1 MSALEAGEVVMR
13 LQRQLASAAT
23 TSMCLGGL
31 FDGVAGAVLADVDAD
46 YSSSDAGR
54 PTSSS
59 SVSSSSTEGQ
69 FWNFVSLP
77 VPVNVHV
84 GLSQVAYNINSEK
97 LIKT

>member
-1 MSALEAGEVVMR
+1 MR

-84 GLSQVAYNINSEK
+84 GLSQRKHVYIAILSVAYNINSEK